1 MPGPFGLHRK
11 ADEFW
16 ETNFRL
22 NKILLALWN
31 GPCFPLRQQVAGNVT
46 ADCRGGLS
54 LHATGPG

>member
-1 MPGPFGLHRK
+1 
-11 ADEFW
+11 
-16 ETNFRL
+16 
-22 NKILLALWN
+22 LWN